1 LGLSRRI
8 EILTC
13 EKCST
18 EIQDGASFCPKCG
31 LSLSVA
37 QIGPVY
43 VPQNARP
50 PETIPEIPQVAV
62 PVKRPAFAGFWRRA
76 VAFLIDNL
84 IIGFLF
90 TIVIAFDIPRFTVNF
105 DLNAPTLKQ
114 IPQLTPLGFIVAGLM
129 IWMYYALFEASA
141 WQATPGKRILGL
153 YVSDLGGRRLTFSRA
168 TIRNVAK
175 MIPIVSAVG
184 YFLAGFTEKKQAL
197 HDMIA
202 GCLVLRRP

>member
-1 LGLSRRI
+1 MN
-8 EILTC
+8 LTC
-13 EKCST
+13 EKC
-18 EIQDGASFCPKCG
+18 GADIPEGTSVCAQCQTPV
-31 LSLSVA
+31 SVA

-43 VPQNARP
+43 VPQSAQP

-62 PVKRPAFAGFWRRA
+62 AVKPPAFAGFWRRA

-197 HDMIA
+197 HDMMA
-202 GCLVLRRP
+202 GCVVVMKPD